1 MKIAVFCYSDRGASL
16 ALRLPALLPEDSVF
30 LHSIRKYAERYG
42 LVPHDSVRRD
52 MGEVFSSHDALIFI
66 SACGIAVREIA
77 PHLRDK
83 TTDPAVLVMDDQ
95 GYFIIP
101 ILSGH
106 IGGANELAEKLA
118 GFLKAQAVITTATDR
133 SGRFACDSWAVK
145 NGCAISSL
153 AAAKQFSVAILTKDL
168 PVSSEWE
175 LPEALPSGL
184 KAGKEGEIGLYIGI
198 RVREPFDL
206 TLRLIPRRVVLGIGC
221 RKGTPAETIREAVK
235 AALSQENIDPRAV
248 CGIASIDI
256 KQGEEGLLAYVRE
269 EDLPLTFYSA
279 AELEKAETPGGF
291 TDSDFVRQ
299 TVGVGNV
306 CERAAVLGG
315 GSLILRKTALSGVT
329 VAAAVI
335 EGRFVF

>member
-1 MKIAVFCYSDRGASL
+1 MKIAVFCYSDRGAAL
-16 ALRLPALLPEDSVF
+16 ALRLPALLPEDAVS

-52 MGEVFSSHDALIFI
+52 MGELFASHDALIFI

-95 GYFIIP
+95 GCFVIP

-118 GFLKAQAVITTATDR
+118 ALLGAQAVITTATDR

-145 NGCAISSL
+145 NNCAISSL
-153 AAAKQFSVAILTKDL
+153 AAAKQFSAAILTGDL
-168 PVSSEWE
+168 PVCSEWE
-175 LPEALPSGL
+175 LPEALPNGL
-184 KAGKEGEIGLYIGI
+184 KAGAEGEIGLYIGI
-198 RVREPFDL
+198 RVREPFSL
-206 TLRLIPRRVVLGIGC
+206 TLRLIPRLVTLGIGC
-221 RKGTPAETIREAVK
+221 RKGTAPEAIREAVR
-235 AALSQENIDPRAV
+235 AALAQENIDPLAV
-248 CGIASIDI
+248 CELASIDL
-256 KQGEEGLLAYVRE
+256 KQSEEGLLTFAQE
-269 EDLPLTFYSA
+269 ENLPLRFYSA

-291 TDSDFVRQ
+291 TESDFVRQ

-315 GSLILRKTALSGVT
+315 GRLIVRKTALSGVT
-329 VAAAVI
+329 VAAAVK